1 MPLDLVTSVKIK
13 CKYCGTVSANA
24 YCCHACEMLDAGYSE
39 LINKASKADSK
50 FSYLDL
56 EENQSLYQLDKSA
69 RRFKF
74 FIFGI
79 QCSSCVHLLEQI
91 AELNHDCLLSR
102 LNIGNS
108 ELTIELNSQGKLSDV
123 ATLIKAMGYDF
134 TVIKSNENSDEKIK
148 IETRQELKRIA
159 LAGALAGNIMLFSIS
174 IYAGVNGTL
183 LTVFKW
189 LNLLL
194 FLPILFYVAI
204 PFYRGAWGSLKMQ
217 KVHIDLPIVI
227 ALLTSSG
234 LSIYSLING
243 EDQFYFDSTAS
254 FIFLILVARFFV
266 KKAQHRFLTPQNLNS
281 QIRNDSYVLANN
293 VSSVIA
299 ENIKSGQTFKVSQ
312 DQTIPVDGVL
322 ISDSALVDTSFMSG
336 ENIPY
341 TFTKG
346 MRLFAGYKLLSA
358 SILMNCEKPL
368 KQSRISEL
376 LVKSQENLLSKNSY
390 LTLADRLSE
399 KLILIVFI
407 LAILVFVGFGLFI
420 NFTESFHRALALIVV
435 ACPCALAFGSPLTM
449 AMAFRKAQKKG
460 ISVRNANVFEKLNQI
475 QNIFFD
481 KTGTLTYGQL
491 QVSETWP
498 EKLDQETVDLIIGL
512 EKISYHPVAFALRS
526 HFNAWKNEINFS
538 EHREIFGN
546 GIIGKHNGQLY
557 ELKTLSSNMLDES
570 VDIAVALYRNREVVC
585 RIYFQDKVREEVS
598 AIISELHENN
608 KNCYLISGD
617 KKRKAFAISEKCGL
631 KREHIFAELYP
642 EDKKEIIARYPRSL
656 MIGDGVNDTL
666 AMSTADISVA
676 IKGSAEIALASSD
689 VFFLKSGLNPL
700 IDLFNVN
707 KNIHQTLKRN
717 LTLSLAYNIIAGT
730 LAVFGY
736 INPLWAAVLMPISSL
751 IILFSTLWGF
761 KS

>member
-1 MPLDLVTSVKIK
+1 MSLDLVTSAKIK
-13 CKYCGTVSANA
+13 CKYCGTLSASI
-24 YCCHACEMLDAGYSE
+24 YCCHACEVLDAGYSA
-39 LINKASKADSK
+39 LISKASDAETK
-50 FSYLDL
+50 FSYLDQS
-56 EENQSLYQLDKSA
+56 ENQSLYQIDTKT

-74 FIFGI
+74 FIAGI

-91 AELNHDCLLSR
+91 AELNSDCLSSR

-108 ELTIELNSQGKLSDV
+108 ELTVELNENGKLSDV
-123 ATLIKAMGYDF
+123 ASLITAMGYDF
-134 TVIKSNENSDEKIK
+134 SIIKSSDNSEDQIK

-159 LAGALAGNIMLFSIS
+159 LAGALAGNIMLFSIA
-174 IYAGVNGTL
+174 IYTGVNGSL

-234 LSIYSLING
+234 LSIYSLITDG
-243 EDQFYFDSTAS
+243 DQFYFDSTAS

-266 KKAQHRFLTPQNLNS
+266 KKAQHRFLTPQNLNA
-281 QIRNDSYVLANN
+281 QIHNESYALADNTAI
-293 VSSVIA
+293 VIA
-299 ENIKSGQTFKVSQ
+299 ENIKAGQIFTVSQ
-312 DQTIPVDGVL
+312 DQAVPVDGVL
-322 ISDSALVDTSFMSG
+322 LSDIALVDTSFMSG
-336 ENIPY
+336 ENVPY

-358 SILMNCEKPL
+358 SVSITCEKPL

-376 LVKSQENLLSKNSY
+376 LTKSQENLLSKNSY

-399 KLILIVFI
+399 KLILTVFT
-407 LAILVFVGFGLFI
+407 LAAVVFVGFGVFI

-491 QVSETWP
+491 QVCETWP
-498 EKLDQETVDLIIGL
+498 EKLDQETIDLIIGL
-512 EKISYHPVAFALRS
+512 EKISYHPVAFAFRS
-526 HFNAWKNEINFS
+526 HFNSWQKEINFS
-538 EHREIFGN
+538 EHREIFGS
-546 GIIGKHNGQLY
+546 GIIGKYNGDFY
-557 ELKTLSSNMLDES
+557 ELRALSSNLLDES
-570 VDIAVALYRNREVVC
+570 VDIAIALYRNKEVIC
-585 RIYFQDKVREEVS
+585 RVYFQDKIREEAS
-598 AIISELHENN
+598 EIISELKTLG
-608 KNCYLISGD
+608 KNSYLISGD
-617 KKRKAFAISEKCGL
+617 KKRKAHVIAEKCGL
-631 KREHIFAELYP
+631 KRENIFAELYP
-642 EDKKEIIARYPRSL
+642 EDKKEIIARYPHTL

-666 AMSTADISVA
+666 AMSMSDISVA

-689 VFFLKSGLNPL
+689 VFFLKSGLKPL
-700 IDLFNVN
+700 TDLFQVN
-707 KNIHQTLKRN
+707 KNIHSTLKRN
-717 LTLSLAYNIIAGT
+717 LSLSLSYNIIAGT

-736 INPLWAAVLMPISSL
+736 INPLWAAVLMPVSSL
-751 IILFSTLWGF
+751 IILLSTLWGF
-761 KS
+761 RS